1 MASSE
6 EDQVRVC
13 RFAEEWWAVRE
24 TINLLPRR
32 SPGRR
37 GVSTH
42 EEGAKVPRSSRKINQ
57 IRRVQKG
64 EDLHRRN
71 QGRNHMR
78 ILIDT
83 HLH

>member
-1 MASSE
+1 MAFSE

-37 GVSTH
+37 GASTH
-42 EEGAKVPRSSRKINQ
+42 EEGAKVPRSSRK
-57 IRRVQKG
+57 V
-64 EDLHRRN
+64 D
-71 QGRNHMR
+71 
-78 ILIDT
+78 
-83 HLH
+83 